1 MPVSIIFKAFGIISD
16 QEICQLVGITDLRKF
31 TPTLE
36 ECHNLKIYTQEGALK
51 YLGSKLVAKRYVTSA
66 NKVKSPTDE
75 ARDLLATTVLAH
87 IPVQEYNFRLKAVY
101 LAVMVFLCNINVF
114 LLVN

>member
-1 MPVSIIFKAFGIISD
+1 MGILSD

-36 ECHNLKIYTQEGALK
+36 ECHVSKIYTQEAALR
-51 YLGSKLVAKRYVTSA
+51 YLGSKLVAKRYVSSA
-66 NKVKSPTDE
+66 SKMKTPWDE

-87 IPVQEYNFRLKAVY
+87 VHVEEYNFRSKAVY
-101 LAVMVFLCNINVF
+101 MAHMVLILMKFMLYIF
-114 LLVN
+114 